1 MTRNARGT
9 RDQAASRLHSLAIQ
23 LLRRVR
29 KTDAAT
35 GLSPARASAMSVL
48 VFGGP
53 RTIGELAAVEMVSAP
68 TMTRLVAGLE
78 ADGYLVR
85 SADPE
90 DARVW
95 RVRATAKGKR
105 VLEEGRRRRVAQVSE
120 LLSRLD
126 SSAIGQVE
134 RALDVL
140 EPLVKA

>member
-1 MTRNARGT
+1 MSGNARAA
-9 RDQAASRLHSLAIQ
+9 RDDTAGRLHALAIQ

-53 RTIGELAAVEMVSAP
+53 RTIGELAAAEMVSAP
-68 TMTRLVAGLE
+68 TMTRLVSGLE
-78 ADGYLVR
+78 SDGYLVR
-85 SADPE
+85 SADPG

-120 LLSRLD
+120 LLSGLD
-126 SSAIGQVE
+126 ARSLGEVR
-134 RALDVL
+134 RALEVL
-140 EPLVKA
+140 EPLVRG